1 MEIVREPYIYERSQH
16 APASANRLESIFN
29 RFFLLFLSFSC
40 ALLTLSNTG
49 QIDRYYTDQGDEH
62 RGRPIRVARPGLSL
76 KNDAL
81 NGQA

>member
-1 MEIVREPYIYERSQH
+1 MEIVREPYIYEPSQH
-16 APASANRLESIFN
+16 APASANRLESIFKP
-29 RFFLLFLSFSC
+29 FFLFLSFSC
-40 ALLTLSNTG
+40 ALLALSNTG

-62 RGRPIRVARPGLSL
+62 RGRPISVARPGLSL